1 MLGGAILVK
10 SFDKISG
17 IVFLV
22 ISLLFISGSLQIS
35 GSAYGSAVGPKT
47 FPLILGIL
55 LGLLSLRLL
64 YESFKKNAETE
75 QKEKSQMYYK
85 NFGII
90 IVSAILYVCLLELI
104 GFVISTFLFLLVAF
118 QVMEKG
124 KIIAS
129 IIIAAVFSIG
139 VYMMYVNFLG
149 GALPKFS
156 LF

>member
-1 MLGGAILVK
+1 MVK

-22 ISLLFISGSLQIS
+22 ISLLFVSGSLQIS

-47 FPLILGIL
+47 YPLILGIV

-90 IVSAILYVCLLELI
+90 VVSAILYVFLLEFI
-104 GFVISTFLFLLVAF
+104 GFVISTFLFLLIAF

-124 KIIAS
+124 KMISS
-129 IIIAAVFSIG
+129 IIIAAVFSMG
-139 VYMMYVNFLG
+139 VYLMYVNLLG
-149 GALPKFS
+149 GTLPKLS

>member
-1 MLGGAILVK
+1 MVK

-47 FPLILGIL
+47 YPLILGIV

-64 YESFKKNAETE
+64 YESFKKNTETE
-75 QKEKSQMYYK
+75 NKEKSQMYYK

-90 IVSAILYVCLLELI
+90 LVSAILYVFLLEII
-104 GFVISTFLFLLVAF
+104 GFVISTFLFLLIAF

-124 KIIAS
+124 KIVSS

-139 VYMMYVNFLG
+139 VYLMYVNLLG
-149 GALPKFS
+149 GTLPKFS